1 SGDLLYSQLQGFN
14 IKTQLEMEG
23 KDVVINRALRTVL
36 GMEQHSCLKHR
47 ERICVFYICGKLEPV
62 FIRDKTEG
70 LRNLISTFGRVRSGN
85 SLCQFVDGLVQ
96 EQLFHGYFQT
106 SLAGQHAH
114 LNAANRVAAKLKEI
128 IVNADALDSDDL

>member
-1 SGDLLYSQLQGFN
+1 MLYSQLQDFN
-14 IKTQLEMEG
+14 IKTHLEMEG
-23 KDVVINRALRTVL
+23 EDVVINRALRTVL

-47 ERICVFYICGKLEPV
+47 ERICVFYIFGKLQPV

-70 LRNLISTFGRVRSGN
+70 HRNLIRTSGRLRSSN
-85 SLCQFVDGLVQ
+85 NLCQLVDGLVQ

-106 SLAGQHAH
+106 SLASQRAH
-114 LNAANRVAAKLKEI
+114 LNTANRVAAKLKEI